1 MILRAI
7 KELTLD
13 NIFALRGR
21 ETEETNTRRR
31 QEPMMA
37 PSTVYESAIIRIG

>member
-13 NIFALRGR
+13 NILALRGR
-21 ETEETNTRRR
+21 ETEETNGIYPKSLDYYALMTDL
-31 QEPMMA
+31 
-37 PSTVYESAIIRIG
+37 G

>member
-13 NIFALRGR
+13 NILALRGW
-21 ETEETNTRRR
+21 ETEETNGIYPKSLDYYALMTDL
-31 QEPMMA
+31 
-37 PSTVYESAIIRIG
+37 G